1 MKDLNSQ
8 GILSRK
14 NNVENITIPDPKLY
28 YGAIVTKTA
37 VTSTKQIRV
46 RTKGLFSKSYATSPT
61 YILAKLSN

>member
-37 VTSTKQIRV
+37 VTSTKQIPRP
-46 RTKGLFSKSYATSPT
+46 KG
-61 YILAKLSN
+61 